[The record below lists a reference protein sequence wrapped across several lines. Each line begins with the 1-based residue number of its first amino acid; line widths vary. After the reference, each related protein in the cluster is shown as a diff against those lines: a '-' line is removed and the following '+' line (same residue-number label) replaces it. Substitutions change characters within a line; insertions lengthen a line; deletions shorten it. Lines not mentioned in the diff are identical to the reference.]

1 MLKVFM
7 TMAKF
12 VNYYETN
19 FITLAKKMG
28 LLLTLVVV
36 NYNEKSFTKFGA

>member
-1 MLKVFM
+1 MKCRIDMLKVFM

-28 LLLTLVVV
+28 FATYTRRCKLQ
-36 NYNEKSFTKFGA
+36 